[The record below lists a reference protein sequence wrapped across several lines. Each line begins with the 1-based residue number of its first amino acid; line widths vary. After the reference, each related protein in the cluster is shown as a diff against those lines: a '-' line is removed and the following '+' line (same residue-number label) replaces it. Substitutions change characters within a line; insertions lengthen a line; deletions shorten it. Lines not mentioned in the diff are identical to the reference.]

1 MNRTAKAAAKL
12 RRILKRRDSKRERRN
27 GFLAMQECLHAES
40 AFARSVTEETEAVY
54 DRALNEMIMEASL

>member
-1 MNRTAKAAAKL
+1 MSRTAKAAAKL

-27 GFLAMQECLHAES
+27 GFLAMQEHLHAEM

-54 DRALNEMIMEASL
+54 DNALNEMIMEGAL